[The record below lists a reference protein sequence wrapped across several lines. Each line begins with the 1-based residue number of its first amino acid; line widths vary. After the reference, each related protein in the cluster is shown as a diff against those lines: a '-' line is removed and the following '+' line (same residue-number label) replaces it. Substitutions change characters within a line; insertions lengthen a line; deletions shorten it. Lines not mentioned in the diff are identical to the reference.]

1 MVQKP
6 LLSRLKESFQQS
18 ISYLSEVDQGK
29 ALHALHKAEEWHDGQ
44 KRDSGDPYVTHTIG
58 VALYLAELEAD
69 SSTLQ
74 AALLHDVIEDDRI
87 DIQTLKKEF
96 GSEVTRLVDSVTKL
110 TKLRYEGK
118 RQERQIA
125 SLRKMLLVASEDLRV
140 ICIKLADRRHNI
152 ETIHTLREDKRQR
165 VALETLDIY
174 VPFARI
180 VGLWEFKEIF
190 ENICFPIAYPEESAT
205 WHQAIAHIRS
215 RLQQERDSFVK
226 RINAET
232 DSKVVAELSLST
244 DYELYQKLRANL
256 SRLGET
262 QNIDSV
268 AVVIKGKEM
277 SSLDCY
283 KVLGQIHM
291 HYPVHT
297 LYFRDYISA
306 PQPNGYRALHTVIFL
321 SKEHEL
327 RLKVQTAAMRD
338 YAQHRKMSGW
348 LMDKKNDVF
357 SALGSLHVGD
367 FDKDQYLQDLKTNVL
382 NERIN
387 VFTAWGEVITLPQ
400 GATGIDFAFAIRP
413 DEVFLLSG
421 IRVNGDVKQATHTL
435 TDGDTVDLILSDKGK
450 AEARALWVDKAK
462 SVAAR
467 ESLKINLSSQSK
479 VDQENEGKS
488 LLEHELRKRKLPE
501 WALFRRSP
509 IQHQLINELQIPSLN
524 ELFQRIGSGFLSVRG
539 VVDTY
544 ENLLSGSQH

>member
-291 HYPVHT
+291 HR
-297 LYFRDYISA
+297 F
-306 PQPNGYRALHTVIFL
+306 
-321 SKEHEL
+321 
-327 RLKVQTAAMRD
+327 
-338 YAQHRKMSGW
+338 
-348 LMDKKNDVF
+348 
-357 SALGSLHVGD
+357 
-367 FDKDQYLQDLKTNVL
+367 
-382 NERIN
+382 
-387 VFTAWGEVITLPQ
+387 
-400 GATGIDFAFAIRP
+400 
-413 DEVFLLSG
+413 
-421 IRVNGDVKQATHTL
+421 
-435 TDGDTVDLILSDKGK
+435 
-450 AEARALWVDKAK
+450 
-462 SVAAR
+462 
-467 ESLKINLSSQSK
+467 
-479 VDQENEGKS
+479 
-488 LLEHELRKRKLPE
+488 
-501 WALFRRSP
+501 
-509 IQHQLINELQIPSLN
+509 
-524 ELFQRIGSGFLSVRG
+524 
-539 VVDTY
+539 
-544 ENLLSGSQH
+544 